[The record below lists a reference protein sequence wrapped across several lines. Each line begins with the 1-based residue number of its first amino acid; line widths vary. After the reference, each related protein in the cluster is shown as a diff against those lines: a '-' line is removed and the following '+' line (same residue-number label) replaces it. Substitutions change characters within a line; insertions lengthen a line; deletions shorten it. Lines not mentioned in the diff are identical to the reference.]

1 MKFVYFQASNCT
13 WEANRR
19 KIVCCA
25 ILYILLLFVRS
36 FNCSYTRR
44 NYFHWFLLVLP
55 KFHSFDGR
63 ISPEETLVKRRMHK
77 SEHLK
82 GILIILFNI
91 NLLSIQNILLSTVPV
106 SPFSHPKHGKK
117 ASPIRLQIKFDW
129 FLGLLKIAHLNS
141 LSTQF
146 IPKPKLEFVF
156 RVQPAHR
163 QSVMVHVSVS
173 VACTAQFN

>member
-1 MKFVYFQASNCT
+1 MVFSPTKMENVAQRGVLLKKQRWRGYSSPREDKEFF
-13 WEANRR
+13 R
-19 KIVCCA
+19 KLTINT
-25 ILYILLLFVRS
+25 S
-36 FNCSYTRR
+36 TTG
-44 NYFHWFLLVLP
+44 FLLVLP

-63 ISPEETLVKRRMHK
+63 ISPEKTLVKWWMHK

-82 GILIILFNI
+82 GNLIILFNI
-91 NLLSIQNILLSTVPV
+91 NLLLIENILLSAVLV
-106 SPFSHPKHGKK
+106 SPFSHPKHGRK

-141 LSTQF
+141 SHF

>member
-1 MKFVYFQASNCT
+1 MVFSPTKMENVAQRGVLLKKQRWRGYSSPREDKEFF
-13 WEANRR
+13 R
-19 KIVCCA
+19 KLTINT
-25 ILYILLLFVRS
+25 L
-36 FNCSYTRR
+36 TTG
-44 NYFHWFLLVLP
+44 FLLVLP

-82 GILIILFNI
+82 ENLIILFNI
-91 NLLSIQNILLSTVPV
+91 NLLSIQNILLSAVPV